1 MEKITTEDRTQ
12 QENIEVLP
20 SEPAVKTSKH
30 RIGEEVL
37 DSHIHDDH
45 GDPHKAALEG
55 ADEETRV
62 DWTTCAAVFFLG
74 LTFLSSLGFTL
85 NCFLS
90 VATLVALQLQGSTNN
105 VNWVAGGFSLSGS
118 VAFAIA
124 GQLSDYLG
132 RKDVIVLGQAFLLVG
147 HLTCATAQSF
157 NQVIAGMVL
166 LGVGTGICFVYVMS
180 PSPYLVVCQCQSPH
194 LLMSC
199 TILYSIF
206 AGVSEILPNKW
217 RSLGI
222 AWIEVKIAILALFG
236 PLIARALTD
245 RATWR
250 WIFILGDIVGVF
262 ALAGTL
268 LFYHPP
274 RRVFQDRTKREVLY
288 ELDYMGIFLYTAGVT
303 LFLLGL
309 GWAGIQ
315 HPWRSAAV
323 IAPLVI
329 GLVLFIL
336 TFAWDFTR
344 GPDTRPLF
352 PYRLFRKFREF
363 NSLVIIMF
371 VSGLGH
377 IACTT
382 FIPQQILFV
391 FTSNPITAGWY
402 NVPAAVGGLFG
413 GAVLGGLVPRMK
425 HIPLQLLAANAIQAL
440 AGGLLALATPDRI
453 APGLFLQALVN
464 VPFTWIIV
472 IGYVTVGLHV
482 PQRDI
487 GLAYGLQGAMRYLGG
502 AVGSTIFNTILN
514 DRLPKALPPRVLAAV
529 VPLGYP
535 AQDVGKL
542 IAALQSRVPARIAPF
557 PSDVVA
563 AAQDA
568 IRWAY
573 SDAFAYVWYSS
584 IPFFVIACVVS
595 LWVLDPSPYFTNHTA
610 VTAGGE
616 NPVSRF
622 RRGHGHDNDRDW
634 EAAQEKDA

>member
-1 MEKITTEDRTQ
+1 MCHCPEFQSSHRGYGAPGRRYGHLLCVRYVPLSISGR
-12 QENIEVLP
+12 LP
-20 SEPAVKTSKH
+20 
-30 RIGEEVL
+30 
-37 DSHIHDDH
+37 
-45 GDPHKAALEG
+45 
-55 ADEETRV
+55 
-62 DWTTCAAVFFLG
+62 
-74 LTFLSSLGFTL
+74 LSISRLA
-85 NCFLS
+85 N
-90 VATLVALQLQGSTNN
+90 VAL
-105 VNWVAGGFSLSGS
+105 F
-118 VAFAIA
+118 
-124 GQLSDYLG
+124 
-132 RKDVIVLGQAFLLVG
+132 
-147 HLTCATAQSF
+147 
-157 NQVIAGMVL
+157 
-166 LGVGTGICFVYVMS
+166 
-180 PSPYLVVCQCQSPH
+180 
-194 LLMSC
+194 
-199 TILYSIF
+199 LYSIF

-236 PLIARALTD
+236 PLIARALTE

-262 ALAGTL
+262 ALVGTL

-323 IAPLVI
+323 IAPVVI

-363 NSLVIIMF
+363 NSLIIIMF
-371 VSGLGH
+371 VSGLAH

-413 GAVLGGLVPRMK
+413 GAVLGGLVPRIK

-440 AGGLLALATPDRI
+440 AGGLLSLATPDRI
-453 APGLFLQALVN
+453 APGLFLHALVN

-514 DRLPKALPPRVLAAV
+514 DRLPKAIPLRVLAAV

-568 IRWAY
+568 MRWAY

-622 RRGHGHDNDRDW
+622 RRGHGHDNNRDW
-634 EAAQEKDA
+634 EAAQEKDS